1 MSHQPAP
8 IWILLHG
15 LLCDADTWADFI
27 GPLSRTGSVLAAKLS
42 GITSLSQAAQT
53 ILRQTPGP
61 IVVIGHSMGGRV
73 ALEMVRQ
80 APERIRGMVL
90 MNTGYKG
97 LGPDEIDRRRAIV
110 QAARD
115 GGIEAIADDW
125 LAGMIASKTPVNAA
139 LMQRMRT
146 MVLRS
151 GVASFAGQIQALIER
166 PDATELL
173 PLITCPTLLMSG
185 TEDRWSPLAR
195 HETMARVIPSA
206 ELHAIREAGHMAPF
220 EAPAA
225 CLEHILEWAMR
236 HELTA
241 P

>member
-1 MSHQPAP
+1 MTHRPAP
-8 IWILLHG
+8 TWILLHG

-27 GPLSRTGSVLAAKLS
+27 GPLSRTSPVLAAKLS
-42 GITSLSQAAQT
+42 GITSLPQAAQT
-53 ILRQTPGP
+53 ILQQTAGP
-61 IVVIGHSMGGRV
+61 IIAVGHSMGGRV

-80 APERIRGMVL
+80 APARIVGLVL

-97 LGPDEIDRRRAIV
+97 LGPDEIGRRQAIV
-110 QAARD
+110 QAAQA
-115 GGIEAIADDW
+115 GGIEAIVDDW
-125 LAGMIASKTPVNAA
+125 LAGMITSKTPDNAA

-151 GVASFAGQIQALIER
+151 SVASFAGQIQALVER
-166 PDATELL
+166 PDATDLL

-195 HETMARVIPSA
+195 HEAMAKVIPSA
-206 ELHAIREAGHMAPF
+206 ELHAIREAAHMAPF